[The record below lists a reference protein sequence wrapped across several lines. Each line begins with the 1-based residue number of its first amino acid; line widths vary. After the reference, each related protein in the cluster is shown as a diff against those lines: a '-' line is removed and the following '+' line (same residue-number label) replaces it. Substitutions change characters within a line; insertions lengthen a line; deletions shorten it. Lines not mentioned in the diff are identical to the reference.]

1 MCWDILLDY
10 FKILLLKSGWRM
22 NASKEL
28 SLNHKLKFTSPYTL
42 ETLCCKPYIFVNL
55 DYLI

>member
-42 ETLCCKPYIFVNL
+42 ET
-55 DYLI
+55 